1 MGFSRTSHETE
12 KELWQQGLDDG
23 CELIVFQK
31 EAVVAELGS
40 DFVVS
45 CSRNARSDMLLL
57 ADREELVAVD
67 AYHHAVG
74 LDGPQSRLDT
84 ATATADIVAVSR
96 RAEVLPLE

>member
-1 MGFSRTSHETE
+1 MDLR
-12 KELWQQGLDDG
+12 QQRLDDG
-23 CELIVFQK
+23 GELVVFQK
-31 EAVVAELGS
+31 ETVVTELGS

-45 CSRNARSDMLLL
+45 CPRNARGDMLLF

-67 AYHHAVG
+67 ADHHAVG

-96 RAEVLPLE
+96 CTEVVI